1 MKKLKKGNFRKD
13 LYYRLKVLPIHI
25 PPLRNRKEDIPLLI
39 EYFMDKVSKRL
50 NKRVVP
56 ISQEEMDIL
65 MNYDWPGNVRELE
78 NFVELMINMEY
89 VPIKVEGKKGYF
101 SRKYRD
107 CRE

>member
-1 MKKLKKGNFRKD
+1 M
-13 LYYRLKVLPIHI
+13 YYRLKVLPIHI

-89 VPIKVEGKKGYF
+89 VPIKVEGKKRIF
-101 SRKYRD
+101 FKKI
-107 CRE
+107 